1 LRKAHQ
7 LVERA
12 GPQQSQSVGELAVIQ
27 DELLRRERPPYCA
40 QEVRTV
46 PGDVRLWQSPLT
58 APCPRRAGKSSV
70 PEVSEVL
77 RRQHSAAVS
86 AVIVAIHDQTG
97 VDQTPDQTGIAPDV
111 FA

>member
-1 LRKAHQ
+1 
-7 LVERA
+7 
-12 GPQQSQSVGELAVIQ
+12 
-27 DELLRRERPPYCA
+27 
-40 QEVRTV
+40 
-46 PGDVRLWQSPLT
+46 
-58 APCPRRAGKSSV
+58 V